1 MGFLTDYEE
10 DAVVYDGKRY
20 TLDLAYDSVLNVKR
34 MYQDS
39 KLEEVTK
46 LEAALEILLDPP
58 GQASRLSLKSA
69 GELLEIIFE
78 EKIIE
83 KPRNVVPSSPV
94 RLVDFELDGEYI
106 YASFLQDYGID
117 LIEQQGKMG
126 WKKFLA
132 LFDGLSE
139 KTKMREVMKI
149 RGMELPRPNRFNQ
162 KEIQRLQELKAYYA
176 LPVRGN
182 GGKEGLDRLWGV
194 LERMAKG

>member
-20 TLDLAYDSVLNVKR
+20 TLDLAYDAVLNVKR

-39 KLEEVTK
+39 NLEEVTK

-83 KPRNVVPSSPV
+83 KPRNVVPSNPV

-117 LIEQQGKMG
+117 LIEQQGKLG

-162 KEIQRLQELKAYYA
+162 KEIQKLQEMKAYYA
-176 LPVRGN
+176 LPVYGN